1 MDENDYGYLCSIT
14 NPKYQLQEDA
24 YSFLAK
30 STNRIIQLPTIAKL
44 TTDNRSV
51 IQDFPIDY
59 DTYGLEPYN
68 EYAIKVND
76 GYDTSLYLFVHFR
89 GSKTYLLPVLIGFQS
104 GTSCSPVNLT
114 DNWRMRALRETAY
127 VDVVSA
133 NREFG
138 IDGWMLAIDNH
149 DIYGMQ
155 LVLASRQK
163 ENLLKL
169 WQRSEGES
177 LRGKNTV
184 TSPSSAA
191 LVIQIW
197 LHTIC
202 MWRKR
207 CISRKVKVVHTN
219 GQVEA
224 LRSIKELSSHRQT
237 IIDIGKD
244 LSVYVNDSLTKRE
257 FRGYHMRE
265 SQRCGHFRHLSS
277 GKVTYIPP
285 TIVHYKKL
293 VPDAALIQNG
303 YKPLVYRSVEDFL
316 KEKSYL
322 ENDVMLMLK
331 GRGIRY
337 EREKMFAWLGKKR
350 LDFFLPNK
358 GIAIECQGVQ
368 HFYRYG
374 ANDSD
379 FEARQKRDEDKYEEC
394 MANGVKLLYYVNL
407 DIPIPK
413 ELADKHSYLT
423 SLDDLHDMIRG

>member
-1 MDENDYGYLCSIT
+1 MDENDYGYLCSIA

-24 YSFLAK
+24 YDFVVKKA
-30 STNRIIQLPTIAKL
+30 TRIIQLPTIAKL
-44 TTDNRSV
+44 TTDNRS
-51 IQDFPIDY
+51 IINDFPIEY

-68 EYAIKVND
+68 EYSIKIND

-89 GSKTYLLPVLIGFQS
+89 GSKTYLLPVLVGFQS
-104 GTSCSPVNLT
+104 GNSCSPINLT
-114 DNWRMRALRETAY
+114 DNWRMRALRGTDY
-127 VDVVSA
+127 IDVVSA
-133 NREFG
+133 KREFG
-138 IDGWMLAIDNH
+138 IDGWMLKIDNH

-155 LVLASRQK
+155 LVLASK
-163 ENLLKL
+163 PKDNLLKL

-177 LRGKNTV
+177 LRGRNTV

-191 LVIQIW
+191 LMIQIW

-219 GQVEA
+219 GQVES
-224 LRSIKELSSHRQT
+224 LSSIKELPSHKQT
-237 IIDIGKD
+237 IIDIGKN

-293 VPDAALIQNG
+293 VPDAALIANG
-303 YKPLVYRSVEDFL
+303 CKPLVYRSVEDFL
-316 KEKSYL
+316 REKSYL

-331 GRGIRY
+331 GKGIRY
-337 EREKMFAWLGKKR
+337 EREKMFVWLGKKR
-350 LDFFLPNK
+350 LDFFLPDKN
-358 GIAIECQGVQ
+358 IAIECQGVQ

-374 ANDSD
+374 ANDTD

-394 MANGVKLLYYVNL
+394 TTNDIKLLYYVSS

-413 ELADKHSYLT
+413 ELADKHKYITNLNA
-423 SLDDLHDMIRG
+423 LFEQIR

>member
-1 MDENDYGYLCSIT
+1 MDENDYGYLCSIA

-24 YSFLAK
+24 YDFVVKKA
-30 STNRIIQLPTIAKL
+30 TRIIQLPTIAKL
-44 TTDNRSV
+44 TTDNRS
-51 IQDFPIDY
+51 IINDFPIEY

-68 EYAIKVND
+68 EYSIKIND

-89 GSKTYLLPVLIGFQS
+89 GSKTYLLPVLVGFQS
-104 GTSCSPVNLT
+104 ENSCSPINLT

-127 VDVVSA
+127 VDVVHA
-133 NREFG
+133 KREFG
-138 IDGWMLAIDNH
+138 IDGWMLEIDNH

-155 LVLASRQK
+155 LVLASK
-163 ENLLKL
+163 PKDNFLKL

-177 LRGKNTV
+177 LRGRNTV

-191 LVIQIW
+191 LMIQIW

-207 CISRKVKVVHTN
+207 CVSRKVKVVYTS

-224 LRSIKELSSHRQT
+224 LRSIKDLSSHKQT
-237 IIDIGKD
+237 IIDIGKN
-244 LSVYVNDSLTKRE
+244 LSVYVNDTLTKRE

-293 VPDAALIQNG
+293 VPDAALIANG
-303 YKPLVYRSVEDFL
+303 YKPLVYRSIEDFL
-316 KEKSYL
+316 REKSYL
-322 ENDVMLMLK
+322 ENDVMLILK
-331 GRGIRY
+331 GKGIRY
-337 EREKMFAWLGKKR
+337 EREKMFVWLGKKR
-350 LDFFLPNK
+350 LDFFLPDKN
-358 GIAIECQGVQ
+358 IAIECQGVQ

-374 ANDSD
+374 ANDTD
-379 FEARQKRDEDKYEEC
+379 FEARQKRDADKYEEC
-394 MANGVKLLYYVNL
+394 TANGIRLMYYANP
-407 DIPIPK
+407 DIPIPRHLEEK
-413 ELADKHSYLT
+413 YSYTTDLNTLYEL
-423 SLDDLHDMIRG
+423 IR